1 MVDSRPIAFLD
12 SGVGGLPYLEWVRSR
27 YPDEHYIYL
36 ADNALF
42 PYGTKASDSLRS
54 IIVDRVGNLIRAYGP
69 KIIVVACNTA
79 SVVALATL
87 RRTFGVPFVGVVPA
101 VKPAAL
107 RSKVGRIGLLAT
119 NGTISDAYTD
129 GLIEEFAASCTVT
142 RIGDGCIVEFIEN
155 RFVDSD
161 RETRLSALSGAIDR
175 MKQAG
180 IDTLVIG
187 CTHFIYIED
196 DLREALN
203 GEVTIVDS
211 RDGVGRQIIKI
222 LKRTGL
228 NNKGDSTAMLLTTS
242 TADEVKFTQFAEL
255 FDLRFGGALG
265 D

>member
-1 MVDSRPIAFLD
+1 
-12 SGVGGLPYLEWVRSR
+12 
-27 YPDEHYIYL
+27 
-36 ADNALF
+36 
-42 PYGTKASDSLRS
+42 
-54 IIVDRVGNLIRAYGP
+54 
-69 KIIVVACNTA
+69 
-79 SVVALATL
+79 
-87 RRTFGVPFVGVVPA
+87 
-101 VKPAAL
+101 
-107 RSKVGRIGLLAT
+107 
-119 NGTISDAYTD
+119 
-129 GLIEEFAASCTVT
+129 
-142 RIGDGCIVEFIEN
+142 
-155 RFVDSD
+155 
-161 RETRLSALSGAIDR
+161 

-228 NNKGDSTAMLLTTS
+228 NNKNDSTAMLLTTS
-242 TADEVKFTQFAEL
+242 SADEVKFTQFAEL